1 MHLYRTIARSF
12 IASADLTG
20 VYDETEI
27 QALELQATIGYEQL
41 TNFLSTVISI
51 GTESDG
57 LVDLLISRLV
67 ADAPRLQDLELEN
80 MWLPFL
86 RHLIPILVS
95 KNIPLDTACYQQL
108 FSTLLKAYLD
118 TYVQREPTS
127 DRTLARTGVRCSCV
141 DCARLNDFLTNPALT
156 VQSFAVNQHR
166 RQHLAQSL
174 GASNVDCTHTTLQS
188 GSPYSLVVTKT
199 FRHHKEKHQDW
210 AWRRNTAAEQFQQ
223 FDQEHL
229 RKLLGSDYSSIVNME
244 QTKALRVATT
254 RQPRQ
259 PRENTGQSLNS
270 STRPMNGKKRKLPP
284 TESEVVD
291 LTSE

>member
-1 MHLYRTIARSF
+1 MANSF
-12 IASADLTG
+12 IASPDLTG
-20 VYDETEI
+20 VYDEAEI
-27 QALELQATIGYEQL
+27 QALELQATISYEEL
-41 TNFLSTVISI
+41 TNFLSAVISI

-57 LVDLLISRLV
+57 LVNLLISRLV
-67 ADAPRLQDLELEN
+67 ADAPRLPDLELEN

-86 RHLIPILVS
+86 HHLIPILVS

-118 TYVQREPTS
+118 TFVRREPKS
-127 DRTLARTGVRCSCV
+127 DRNLARTGVRCSCV
-141 DCARLNDFLTNPALT
+141 DCARLNEFLTNPALK

-166 RQHLAQSL
+166 REHLAQNL
-174 GASNVDCTHTTLQS
+174 GASNVDCTHKTLRS
-188 GSPYSLVVTKT
+188 GSPHSLVVTKT
-199 FRHHKEKHQDW
+199 FRHHKQKRQDW
-210 AWRRNTAAEQFQQ
+210 AWRRNMAAEQFQQ

-244 QTKALRVATT
+244 QTKALRVAVT

-259 PRENTGQSLNS
+259 PRANTGQSLNS